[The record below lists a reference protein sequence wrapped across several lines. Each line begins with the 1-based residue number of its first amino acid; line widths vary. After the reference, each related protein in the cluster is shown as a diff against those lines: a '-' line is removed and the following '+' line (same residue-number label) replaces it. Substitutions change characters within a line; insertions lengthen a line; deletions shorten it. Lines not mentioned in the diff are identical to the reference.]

1 MKVLV
6 IYYSRTGH
14 TKTVAEALATALQ
27 CDKEEIVD
35 TKKRSGTLGYIRSGR
50 DATQGSLTVIED
62 IRSTVSEYD
71 LVIIGTPVWAG
82 RVSTPVRTFI
92 HQYKNF
98 EKVAFFSTQDGKD
111 AGKAFTEME
120 TLCGMTPV
128 SVLSIPSKEVEKK
141 DFDEKMSQFIREVK
155 GS

>member
-27 CDKEEIVD
+27 CDKEEIID
-35 TKKRSGTLGYIRSGR
+35 TKKRSGPLGYVRSGR
-50 DATQGSLTVIED
+50 DAKQESLTVIED
-62 IRSTVSEYD
+62 IRRNVSEYD

-92 HQYKNF
+92 HQYKNLK
-98 EKVAFFSTQDGKD
+98 KVAFFSTQGGGD
-111 AGKAFTEME
+111 AGEVFTEME
-120 TLCGMTPV
+120 ALCGKTPI
-128 SVLSIPSKEVEKK
+128 SVLSIPSREVERG
-141 DFDEKMSQFIREVK
+141 DFDQKISQFVRELK
-155 GS
+155 GD